1 MRQKTIDVARCTGCK
16 NCELA
21 CIVAHSP
28 NQELQQAYRDGG
40 AEAVRSR
47 CKVGLTAERSLF
59 PQHCRH
65 CEDPQCVRAC
75 MSGALSKGEDG
86 YVVCDS
92 ETCVG
97 CYMCVM
103 SCPNGVAR
111 PSTSGR
117 RMMLKCDGCASR
129 DEMACAA
136 ACRTGCLKAEEA
148 DLPGD
153 IVEYLNQPDSG
164 EEERQ

>member
-1 MRQKTIDVARCTGCK
+1 MRKKIIDVANCTGCK

-28 NQELQQAYRDGG
+28 NENLQQAYKDGG
-40 AEAVRSR
+40 IAAIRSR
-47 CKVGLTAERSLF
+47 CKVELTSEGQNF
-59 PQHCRH
+59 PRHCQH

-75 MSGALSKGEDG
+75 MSGALSKGDDG
-86 YVVCDS
+86 YVVCDT

-103 SCPNGVAR
+103 SCPNGFAR

-117 RMMLKCDGCASR
+117 RMMLKCDGCTSR
-129 DEMACAA
+129 DCMACVEN
-136 ACRTGCLKAEEA
+136 CPTGCLSVEET

-153 IVEYLNQPDSG
+153 SVEYLNRPEPRES
-164 EEERQ
+164 RV